1 MAWKKLAIPLC
12 RPVSS
17 AFLAMRAA
25 VGGFPCNSQG
35 EELKDEIQREL
46 PVAASDAEHGNW
58 RNCGPINQRLKQS
71 IREIGG
77 RSNVASMA
85 DRGKVRTRGGA
96 N

>member
-1 MAWKKLAIPLC
+1 MEEACDPTM
-12 RPVSS
+12 S
-17 AFLAMRAA
+17 AGVISFSGRKSGYG
-25 VGGFPCNSQG
+25 VFSCYSQG
-35 EELKDEIQREL
+35 EELEDEIQREL